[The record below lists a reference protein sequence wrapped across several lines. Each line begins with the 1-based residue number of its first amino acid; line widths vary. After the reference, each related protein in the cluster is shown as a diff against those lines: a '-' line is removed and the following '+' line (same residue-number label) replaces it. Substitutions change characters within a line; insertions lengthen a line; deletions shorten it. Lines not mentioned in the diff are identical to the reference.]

1 MNSLTAIEKS
11 IIKKYRKTI
20 WRPFT
25 RALNDFALI
34 DSGDHVAVA
43 ISGGKDSLLLAKLLQ
58 EIQRHGKID
67 FKLSFIAMDP
77 GYNKMNRQLL
87 MQNAAALGI
96 ALQIFD
102 ATLFDS
108 VDKMDTKYPCY
119 LCARMRRGFLYEK
132 AKAIGANKLAL
143 GHHLDDV
150 VETVLLN
157 VLYAG
162 NYMTMMPLIKSTN
175 FADIWLIRPM
185 YYIEE
190 KAIQN
195 WLSYNAIAAL
205 DCACAL
211 TEKKQI
217 GARSKVKDLVAILVK
232 ENPDVKKSILKSTQN
247 VHIDAV
253 LGFKRR
259 GKRYRYDEYNNLES
273 FTL

>member
-1 MNSLTAIEKS
+1 MNQLKDIEKS

-34 DSGDHVAVA
+34 DSGDHVVVA

-58 EIQRHGKID
+58 EIQRHGKIN

-77 GYNKMNRQLL
+77 GYSTINRRRLEQT
-87 MQNAAALGI
+87 AAALGI
-96 ALQIFD
+96 PLQVYS

-108 VDKMDTKYPCY
+108 VDKMNAKYPCY

-132 AKAIGANKLAL
+132 AKALGANKLAL

-150 VETVLLN
+150 VETVLIN
-157 VLYAG
+157 VLYGG

-195 WLSYNAIAAL
+195 WLHYNAIEAL

-211 TEKKQI
+211 TEKKPQ
-217 GARSKVKDLVAILVK
+217 GARVAVKTLIETLVAD
-232 ENPDVKKSILKSTQN
+232 NPDVKKSILKSTQN
-247 VHIDAV
+247 VHLDAI

-259 GKRYRYDEYNNLES
+259 GKQYRYDKYNNRES

>member
-1 MNSLTAIEKS
+1 MNSLTTIEKS

-77 GYNKMNRQLL
+77 GYNQINRQLL
-87 MQNAAALGI
+87 MQNADALGI

-102 ATLFDS
+102 ATLFES
-108 VDKMDTKYPCY
+108 VDKMATKYPCY

-162 NYMTMMPLIKSTN
+162 TYMTMMPLIKSTN

-190 KAIQN
+190 KAIYN
-195 WLSYNAIAAL
+195 WMSYNSIEAL
-205 DCACAL
+205 DCACSL
-211 TEKKQI
+211 TEKKQV
-217 GARSKVKDLVAILVK
+217 GARSKVKSLIEALVK

-247 VHIDAV
+247 VHLDAI

-259 GKRYRYDEYNNLES
+259 GKHYRYDEYNNRES